1 MGKQGLSSEV
11 GGLAAS
17 PMDLVVTLSCLWT
30 ERRLLHAASVRAV
43 LVHFLHKYPELPVL
57 LVKKMEGKCV
67 TTEALPAAGA

>member
-1 MGKQGLSSEV
+1 MGRQGLGSEV

-17 PMDLVVTLSCLWT
+17 PRDLVATLSCLWT

-57 LVKKMEGKCV
+57 LVKRWKGSV
-67 TTEALPAAGA
+67 